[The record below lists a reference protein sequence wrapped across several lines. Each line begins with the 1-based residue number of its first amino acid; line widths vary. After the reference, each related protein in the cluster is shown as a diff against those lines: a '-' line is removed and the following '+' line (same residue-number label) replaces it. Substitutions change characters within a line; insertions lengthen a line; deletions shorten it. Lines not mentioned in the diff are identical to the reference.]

1 VQKEESKKLKGV
13 TMDEYFLNLNE
24 NEKLHFSLPEGWKSV
39 HFSQSGGEEKPIP
52 SIGTLLEKAL
62 SQPLNSPP
70 LSELA
75 LKAKR
80 WVILV
85 DDIARPTP
93 AAKMLG
99 ILLPY
104 LQERGLSLENL
115 TIVVAVGTHTRMTND
130 QLELKIGK
138 EIFTS
143 CNVIQH
149 DCHGSNLMAAA
160 ELSSGKVVRVNP
172 SVVNADLKI
181 ALGSILPHSMAGFGG
196 AKMIMPGVSDYDSI
210 LEHHLTTM
218 THPHSA
224 LGNIKGNP
232 FCEES
237 RRVARMVG
245 LDFIISC
252 VFNQWGKVVDIVAG
266 ERESTFTKGVAL
278 SLSKLGQK
286 ITNKVDISISCT
298 FPHVHGPQMLKA
310 LSSPS
315 LITKEDGAIVLFAP
329 LKGPISSEFFD
340 AFLEVREKS
349 NNNPVA
355 FVKSALSR
363 GEPIL
368 PGRAVDFNV
377 SIISTLLKTAEK
389 TIVLVSDKVS
399 KEEASIMGFEFVPSL
414 EEGLDR
420 LCAAYPEA
428 DVAIFPSG
436 GLVIPLTDFMNSE
449 T

>member
-1 VQKEESKKLKGV
+1 
-13 TMDEYFLNLNE
+13 MNEYFLNLNE
-24 NEKLHFSLPEGWKSV
+24 SEKLHFSLPEGWKSV
-39 HFSQSGGEEKPIP
+39 HFFQSGGEEKPIP
-52 SIGTLLEKAL
+52 SVETLLEKAL
-62 SQPLNSPP
+62 AQPLNSPP

-75 LKAKR
+75 LRAKR

-85 DDIARPTP
+85 DDVARPTP

-104 LQERGLSLENL
+104 LQERGLSLEDL
-115 TIVVAVGTHTRMTND
+115 TIVVAVGTHARMTND
-130 QLELKIGK
+130 QLELKVGK

-149 DCHGSNLMAAA
+149 DCHGSDLMAVA
-160 ELSSGKVVRVNP
+160 ELSSGRVVKVNP
-172 SVVNADLKI
+172 SVLNADLKI

-218 THPHSA
+218 IHPNSA
-224 LGNIKGNP
+224 LGNINGNP

-237 RRVARMVG
+237 RRVAKTVG

-252 VFNQWGKVVDIVAG
+252 VFNQWGQVVDIVAG
-266 ERESTFTKGVAL
+266 ELESTFARGVEL
-278 SLSKLGQK
+278 SRSKLGQK
-286 ITNKVDISISCT
+286 VTHRVDISISCT

-310 LSSPS
+310 LSPAS
-315 LITKEDGAIVLFAP
+315 LITKGDGAIVLFAP

-340 AFLEVREKS
+340 AFLEVRRKS
-349 NNNPVA
+349 NNDPVE

-377 SIISTLLKTAEK
+377 SIIHTLLKTAEK
-389 TIVLVSDKVS
+389 TILLVSDKVS
-399 KEEASIMGFEFVPSL
+399 KEEASIMGFEFGHSL

-420 LCAAYPEA
+420 LRVSYPEA

-436 GLVIPLTDFMNSE
+436 GLVIPLTDFMNTE